1 MQASH
6 LDCKAA
12 MTEASKMIES
22 LTDELTTSEY
32 SDLLDILL
40 QMKGKQLF
48 TSWINSN
55 SEEHKSNVTLEE
67 VVDLM
72 ADIIADRDSSS
83 ESEISDLT
91 STDSLNDDGNGFNR
105 KETKEPVEPL
115 KSQSLPL
122 SHKKQKH
129 KTKKLKNKLLLSTN
143 PSIEYG
149 NGRDKRPFIWIYI
162 RRTGKAKGFVKRKY
176 LIDSGAKRSSLYQK
190 DAETLKLLQRGT
202 VSVVNASKH
211 AKRSLVRVV
220 ISTGKGKGSGCWKE
234 VTSAVEITCNV
245 RESVHIKRGVLGA
258 DWLSLVRPS
267 WP

>member
-1 MQASH
+1 M
-6 LDCKAA
+6 
-12 MTEASKMIES
+12 
-22 LTDELTTSEY
+22 
-32 SDLLDILL
+32 
-40 QMKGKQLF
+40 
-48 TSWINSN
+48 
-55 SEEHKSNVTLEE
+55 TLEE
-67 VVDLM
+67 VVNLM

-91 STDSLNDDGNGFNR
+91 STDSLNDDGNDLNIKEI
-105 KETKEPVEPL
+105 KETP

-122 SHKKQKH
+122 SRKKQKH
-129 KTKKLKNKLLLSTN
+129 KTKKMKNKFLLSTN

-149 NGRDKRPFIWIYI
+149 KGRDKRPFIWIYI

-234 VTSAVEITCNV
+234 GTSAVEITCNV